1 MEDDCGIQ
9 RPRRAAREF
18 MWQESFVSAEVQPV
32 ACEQSNR
39 LDTVMPFVPPH
50 RRTSVARG

>member
-18 MWQESFVSAEVQPV
+18 MWQESFVSAEVQPT

-39 LDTVMPFVPPH
+39 LYTVMPFVPH
-50 RRTSVARG
+50 